1 MHARTRV
8 ASVRNLTPGGAAL
21 SLFACSGAPGGGASP
36 GAGGVG
42 GVGLPVER
50 AVRGDHPRGAVR
62 PGGRRGQRRVQG
74 HVPLR
79 RAARRAVR
87 RPRAARP
94 DAGMPLQV
102 LSRMAVA
109 ATRAGGRVEA
119 VSIDYKKQFL
129 ILWKY

>member
-1 MHARTRV
+1 M
-8 ASVRNLTPGGAAL
+8 L
-21 SLFACSGAPGGGASP
+21 SLFACSGAPGSGASP

-94 DAGMPLQV
+94 GAGMPLQV
-102 LSRMAVA
+102 LSPDGWRQ
-109 ATRAGGRVEA
+109 GR
-119 VSIDYKKQFL
+119 SSF
-129 ILWKY
+129 